1 MECYNA
7 VLHFAFSFALVFRN
21 RTLKTDF
28 NTENFCVHLHF
39 DTVNP
44 TSKKSTQ
51 KTHWQKYKIF
61 YSQSISKGQNLKCL
75 SPTKKV
81 MTNLDSILKS
91 RDITLPTK
99 VHLVKAMVF
108 SSGHVWMC
116 ELDYKES

>member
-21 RTLKTDF
+21 RTLKMDL
-28 NTENFCVHLHF
+28 NKENFSVHLHF

-51 KTHWQKYKIF
+51 KIYWQKYKLF
-61 YSQSISKGQNLKCL
+61 YSQSISKGKNLKCL

-81 MTNLDSILKS
+81 MTNLDSILKN

-99 VHLVKAMVF
+99 VHI
-108 SSGHVWMC
+108 SQSHVRDVRAG
-116 ELDYKES
+116 L